1 MELTINNCN
10 TINLTPKT
18 NTKELEECSKFFI
31 SLNINKFISL
41 KCENILDN
49 QQRFF
54 NKYVRES
61 VEKKLGKDF
70 LLMHEI
76 QEINSE
82 VMEEI
87 KSILKKLI

>member
-1 MELTINNCN
+1 
-10 TINLTPKT
+10 
-18 NTKELEECSKFFI
+18 
-31 SLNINKFISL
+31 
-41 KCENILDN
+41 
-49 QQRFF
+49 
-54 NKYVRES
+54 VRES

-87 KSILKKLI
+87 KSI